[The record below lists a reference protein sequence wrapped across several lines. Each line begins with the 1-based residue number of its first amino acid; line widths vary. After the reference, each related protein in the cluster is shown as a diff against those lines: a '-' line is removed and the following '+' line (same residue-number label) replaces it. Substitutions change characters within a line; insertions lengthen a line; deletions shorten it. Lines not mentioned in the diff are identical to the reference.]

1 MGLPVYVYVFPII
14 CFLKRFYESRQ
25 CLNKSFAVRQRSI
38 KNVHNESD
46 FDNSQVLS
54 TQFKPMFHFHI
65 QWKRQ
70 KNLGFFLTFSGV
82 QKWNIDLNWVN
93 TLAEN

>member
-1 MGLPVYVYVFPII
+1 MGWPIYVYIFPII

-25 CLNKSFAVRQRSI
+25 CLNKSFAVPQRSI
-38 KNVHNESD
+38 KNVHDESD

-70 KNLGFFLTFSGV
+70 KNLGFFDVFRATEMEHWLELG
-82 QKWNIDLNWVN
+82 
-93 TLAEN
+93 